1 MKLHI
6 SISLVGPK
14 GKGKAKKNYIVVN
27 AKPTARTLI
36 RQPWTSVCHGTVQD
50 SRAHFYDANDF
61 PPPRQKKNM
70 PLYQIQEA
78 SAKLLSSFSYHVLN
92 QKPPSDREFQRANT
106 ALNVLVRGH
115 L

>member
-14 GKGKAKKNYIVVN
+14 GKGKVKENYIVVN

-36 RQPWTSVCHGTVQD
+36 RQPWTSVCHGAVQD
-50 SRAHFYDANDF
+50 CRAHFYDANYF

-78 SAKLLSSFSYHVLN
+78 TAKLLSSFFYHVLN
-92 QKPPSDREFQRANT
+92 QKLPSDREFQRANT

>member
-1 MKLHI
+1 MAQSRIAEHTFMMLII
-6 SISLVGPK
+6 SPLPAG
-14 GKGKAKKNYIVVN
+14 
-27 AKPTARTLI
+27 
-36 RQPWTSVCHGTVQD
+36 
-50 SRAHFYDANDF
+50 
-61 PPPRQKKNM
+61 KKNM

>member
-6 SISLVGPK
+6 SISLVRLK
-14 GKGKAKKNYIVVN
+14 GKGNAKKNCLHCCKCKAHGQYSDS
-27 AKPTARTLI
+27 AALDKHLSWHSPGCRT
-36 RQPWTSVCHGTVQD
+36 
-50 SRAHFYDANDF
+50 HFYDANYF
-61 PPPRQKKNM
+61 PLPTPKNM

-78 SAKLLSSFSYHVLN
+78 SAKLLSSFFYHVLN

-106 ALNVLVRGH
+106 ALNVLVRGQ